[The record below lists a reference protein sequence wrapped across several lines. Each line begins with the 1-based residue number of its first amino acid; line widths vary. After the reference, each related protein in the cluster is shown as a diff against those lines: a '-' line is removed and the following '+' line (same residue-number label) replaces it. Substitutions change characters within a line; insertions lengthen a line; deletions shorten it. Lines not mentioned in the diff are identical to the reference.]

1 MATTTTPKAVVL
13 AADRLMLTSGPVTL
27 DAARKL
33 VGQEYTMPTLMANE
47 TTKYRVESVSQNK
60 ETGDVVAW
68 MTSPGRGGRHVR
80 IVSKV

>member
-1 MATTTTPKAVVL
+1 MTTALSGVVL

-47 TTKYRVESVSQNK
+47 TANYRVESVSQNK
-60 ETGDVVAW
+60 ETGNVVAW
-68 MTSPGRGGRHVR
+68 MASPGRGGRHVR
-80 IVSKV
+80 IVGRE